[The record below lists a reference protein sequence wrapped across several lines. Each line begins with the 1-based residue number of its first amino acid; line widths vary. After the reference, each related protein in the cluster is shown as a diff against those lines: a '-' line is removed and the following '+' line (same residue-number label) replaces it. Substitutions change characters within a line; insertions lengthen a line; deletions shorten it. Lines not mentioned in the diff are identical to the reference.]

1 MIICIFNCLSLHGN
15 ICQVGQK
22 VHSVKHYR
30 KTQINFLAN
39 PIEVILNSS
48 YPKLNPWIA
57 FLTWLWQPAP
67 AQLLTTKGFILF
79 SSVQFSRSVMSDSA
93 IPWIAAKLGIILDSS
108 FSGVLYIEYSGKSH
122 WLHLQDLSRF
132 TQFLSPL
139 LNITLV
145 QACFIPETYYYKSN
159 LLLPFVWIFVKI
171 MTGFMK
177 NTLSNF

>member
-22 VHSVKHYR
+22 VHSIKHYR

-39 PIEVILNSS
+39 PIGVILNSS

-79 SSVQFSRSVMSDSA
+79 SSVAQSCPTLPSHESQQNLASSLILLFLLFS
-93 IPWIAAKLGIILDSS
+93 
-108 FSGVLYIEYSGKSH
+108 
-122 WLHLQDLSRF
+122 
-132 TQFLSPL
+132 
-139 LNITLV
+139 
-145 QACFIPETYYYKSN
+145 
-159 LLLPFVWIFVKI
+159 
-171 MTGFMK
+171 
-177 NTLSNF
+177 TLSTPINLIDSIFKIYPDSPSSYHLYLTLL